1 MHEKEPRSESPLYA
15 FDNVITTP
23 HIGATTYEAQEN
35 VGKQVVKQVINGLNG
50 EIVETAVNLPTMG
63 REEFAVIKPYIQ
75 FAEKLG
81 KIYYQVKKGAI
92 KFVNLIYYGN
102 ISRQETAIIDSSFM
116 KGLLYPILKE
126 EVNYINSLVLAEKRD
141 INFHSIKK
149 EEKYYNYPDVI
160 KIEVEGENGEK
171 FSIVGIIGGNNEERI
186 IEINDY
192 PIDVVI
198 SENMLLVEN
207 NDVPGVIG
215 NVGRILGEEQV
226 NIATMHVGRKE
237 NSAIMLLTVDD
248 VVEEKSIKK
257 LEEFEQIRK
266 VKYLNL

>member
-1 MHEKEPRSESPLYA
+1 M
-15 FDNVITTP
+15 
-23 HIGATTYEAQEN
+23 
-35 VGKQVVKQVINGLNG
+35 
-50 EIVETAVNLPTMG
+50 
-63 REEFAVIKPYIQ
+63 
-75 FAEKLG
+75 
-81 KIYYQVKKGAI
+81 
-92 KFVNLIYYGN
+92 
-102 ISRQETAIIDSSFM
+102 
-116 KGLLYPILKE
+116 
-126 EVNYINSLVLAEKRD
+126 
-141 INFHSIKK
+141 
-149 EEKYYNYPDVI
+149 
-160 KIEVEGENGEK
+160 
-171 FSIVGIIGGNNEERI
+171 GIIGGNNEERI